1 MNKDALQLSI
11 PVAPEQVATAR
22 MFVAA
27 AARQF
32 GMEGDPIEDL
42 KVAISEMCTGAIQA
56 HQAAGI
62 DDPIHIILKSMQ
74 DHIEVEVKSSIAEPG
89 GAPDWDPA
97 TPTHMFQKVLGVG
110 LIKALFG
117 NAEWITQEGQGTT
130 VRFSLPISAT

>member
-22 MFVAA
+22 MFIAA
-27 AARQF
+27 AGKQF
-32 GMEGDPIEDL
+32 GMEGDAIEDL

-74 DHIEVEVKSSIAEPG
+74 DHIEVEVKSSITEPG
-89 GAPDWDPA
+89 GPPDWDPA

-130 VRFSLPISAT
+130 VKFSLPLSAT